1 MPGPLYVIRHA
12 ESLLGARNVVNG
24 DPAVYNPLT
33 ERGRGQAEDVARKL
47 SDIDFT
53 ICFTTEFPRTK
64 ETAELISAGRNLST
78 VVVPD
83 LNDPRQGDYEG
94 KAFELYAKWMDDTG
108 MDDPV
113 PGGGESQRDC
123 VTRYA
128 RGWRTVAEAQT
139 PVLVVAHAFPIS
151 VALTLHEDDPPM
163 LRRNYER
170 DPSFAEVNVLD
181 PERLLKGLDALDEEL
196 AAAAKA
202 SERE

>member
-1 MPGPLYVIRHA
+1 MPGPLYVVRHA
-12 ESLLGARNVVNG
+12 ESLLGARDVVNG
-24 DPAVYNPLT
+24 DPSVYNPLT
-33 ERGRGQAEDVARKL
+33 ERGREQAEEVGRKL
-47 SDIDFT
+47 AAVPFET
-53 ICFTTEFPRTK
+53 CFTTEFPRTK
-64 ETAELISAGRNLST
+64 ETAELIVAGRNLST
-78 VVVPD
+78 VVAPD

-94 KAFELYAKWMDDTG
+94 KAFDLYARWMDDTG

-128 RGWRTVAEAQT
+128 RGWRTVAEAQA

-151 VALTLHEDDPPM
+151 VALTLHEDGPPM

-170 DPSFAEVNVLD
+170 DPAFAEVNVLES
-181 PERLLKGLDALDEEL
+181 ERLLKGLDLLDEEL
-196 AAAAKA
+196 AAGKA

>member
-1 MPGPLYVIRHA
+1 MPGSVYVVRHA

-24 DPAVYNPLT
+24 DPTVYNPLT
-33 ERGRGQAEDVARKL
+33 ERGRAQAEEVGRRLVDVP
-47 SDIDFT
+47 FE

-64 ETAELISAGRNLST
+64 ETAELIVAGRDVPM

-94 KAFELYAKWMDDTG
+94 KAFDLYAKWMDDTG
-108 MDDPV
+108 MDDAV

-128 RGWRTVAEAQT
+128 RGWRTAAEAPG

-151 VALTLHEDDPPM
+151 VALTLHEDGPPM
-163 LRRNYER
+163 LRRDYER
-170 DPSFAEVNVLD
+170 DPVFAEVNVLD
-181 PERLLKGLDALDEEL
+181 TERLLKGLDALDDEL
-196 AAAAKA
+196 AGPPTQTQK
-202 SERE
+202 